1 MVRKD
6 AWKDLNTKV
15 SSFFN
20 NYVSKLRMSTT
31 FKGNKVTNTNESA
44 IKIDTSASTIPT
56 GVHKFAVSQ
65 LASTGYMRNSAMT
78 AGSIQAHKVI
88 SNANA
93 DAGNLTLKDLGISKG
108 DRVIIYLN
116 NSEEYLLSLF
126 AICRIGAIAIPT
138 NRIMTAVELDY
149 LADDSKAKLMITD
162 NEGKDL
168 IDIDTYIPENIS
180 EYKDCEV
187 LDAENTDWDDLCQLQ
202 YTSGT
207 TGQPKGAMLTHGNYF
222 TAIHNECDVLTLKQ
236 DDVFLGIYPMAH
248 VGLSWAISA
257 LRAAAYYILIEQF
270 NIEEYLELCEK
281 EKVTVLTG
289 MPPVIHSLTTMDA
302 RKHLR
307 TVREIISGGG
317 PLHKKIWKDFHQ
329 TYQIPIINAYGL
341 SETIVIGTGTVIRPE
356 DYWEADRFESV
367 GHPVCFSEV
376 KIVDETDSSKI
387 LPQYEQGE
395 IALRGPAVAKGY
407 WGNEEKTKASFLE
420 DGWFL
425 TGDVGYLDEDNRLFI
440 TDRKKDMIVMSGWK
454 IYPTE
459 VEEVLIKYPA
469 VKEIAIFSINDCH
482 RGELPV
488 AAVVWEND
496 ADEEGL
502 ISYAREN
509 LSRYKVPRK
518 IFTLD
523 ELPRVNGWKLLRREL
538 RKMFKE

>member
-1 MVRKD
+1 M
-6 AWKDLNTKV
+6 LNI
-15 SSFFN
+15 
-20 NYVSKLRMSTT
+20 TT
-31 FKGNKVTNTNESA
+31 FLDANSKRLDKDVLYNPSTGNKFSSGEILS
-44 IKIDTSASTIPT
+44 I
-56 GVHKFAVSQ
+56 VSEI
-65 LASTGYMRNSAMT
+65 AR
-78 AGSIQAHKVI
+78 
-88 SNANA
+88 
-93 DAGNLTLKDLGISKG
+93 TLKKLDIEKG
-108 DRVIIYLN
+108 DRVLIYLK
-116 NSEEYLLSLF
+116 NSEEYLFSLF
-126 AICRIGAIAIPT
+126 AIWRIGAIAIPT
-138 NRIMTAVELDY
+138 NRIMTPAELEY

-162 NEGKDL
+162 DEAENI
-168 IDIDTYIPENIS
+168 IDIKTYIPKNIC
-180 EYKDCEV
+180 EFKDCEV
-187 LDAENTDWDDLCQLQ
+187 LPAESTDWDDLCQLQ

-207 TGQPKGAMLTHGNYF
+207 TGKPKGAMLTHGNYF

-270 NIEEYLELCEK
+270 NIDEYLELCES

-302 RKHLR
+302 RKHLKS
-307 TVREIISGGG
+307 VREIISGGG

-341 SETIVIGTGTVIRPE
+341 SESIVIGTGTVIRPE

-376 KIVDETDSSKI
+376 KIVDEMDSSKTM
-387 LPQYEQGE
+387 PQYEQGE
-395 IALRGPAVAKGY
+395 IALRGPAIAKGY
-407 WGNEEKTKASFLE
+407 WGNEEKTKASFLD

-482 RGELPV
+482 RGEIPV
-488 AAVVWEND
+488 AAVVWKND
-496 ADEEGL
+496 ADDEGL
-502 ISYAREN
+502 IEYAREN

-518 IFTLD
+518 IFALD

-538 RKMFKE
+538 RKMFKN

>member
-1 MVRKD
+1 M
-6 AWKDLNTKV
+6 LNI
-15 SSFFN
+15 
-20 NYVSKLRMSTT
+20 TT
-31 FKGNKVTNTNESA
+31 FLDANSKRLNKNVLFNPKNGE
-44 IKIDTSASTIPT
+44 KYTSKEILSI
-56 GVHKFAVSQ
+56 VSEI
-65 LASTGYMRNSAMT
+65 GRN
-78 AGSIQAHKVI
+78 
-88 SNANA
+88 
-93 DAGNLTLKDLGISKG
+93 LKDIGIKKG
-108 DRVIIYLN
+108 DRVLIYLN
-116 NSEEYLLSLF
+116 NSEEYLFSLF
-126 AICRIGAIAIPT
+126 AIWRIGAIAIPT
-138 NRIMTAVELDY
+138 NRIMTQSELEY
-149 LADDSKAKLMITD
+149 IINDSTAKLMITD
-162 NEGKDL
+162 KQGKDL
-168 IDIDTYIPENIS
+168 IKINTYIPENIV
-180 EYKDCEV
+180 EYKTCDV
-187 LDAENTDWDDLCQLQ
+187 LEAENTNWDDLCQLQ

-270 NIEEYLELCEK
+270 NIDEYLKLCEE

-289 MPPVIHSLTTMDA
+289 MPPVIHSLTTQDA
-302 RKHLR
+302 RKYLK

-376 KIVDETDSSKI
+376 KIVDELDSSKI
-387 LPQYEQGE
+387 LDEYEHGE

-407 WGNEEKTKASFLE
+407 WRNIEKTKSSFLE

-425 TGDVGYLDEDNRLFI
+425 TGDIGYLDSDNRLFI

-459 VEEVLIKYPA
+459 VEEVLIKYPE

-488 AAVVWEND
+488 AAVVWQNTPD
-496 ADEEGL
+496 DEGL
-502 ISYAREN
+502 LKYAREN

-538 RKMFKE
+538 RKMFKQ

>member
-1 MVRKD
+1 M
-6 AWKDLNTKV
+6 LNI
-15 SSFFN
+15 
-20 NYVSKLRMSTT
+20 TT
-31 FKGNKVTNTNESA
+31 FLDANSKRLDKDVLYNPTTGNKYNSRELLS
-44 IKIDTSASTIPT
+44 I
-56 GVHKFAVSQ
+56 VSEI
-65 LASTGYMRNSAMT
+65 GRN
-78 AGSIQAHKVI
+78 
-88 SNANA
+88 
-93 DAGNLTLKDLGISKG
+93 LKDLGISKG

-126 AICRIGAIAIPT
+126 AIWRIGAIAIPT

-222 TAIHNECDVLTLKQ
+222 TAKHNECDVLTLKQ

>member
-1 MVRKD
+1 M
-6 AWKDLNTKV
+6 LNI
-15 SSFFN
+15 
-20 NYVSKLRMSTT
+20 TT
-31 FKGNKVTNTNESA
+31 FLDANSKRLDKDVLYNPTTGNKYNSGEILS
-44 IKIDTSASTIPT
+44 I
-56 GVHKFAVSQ
+56 VSEI
-65 LASTGYMRNSAMT
+65 GRE
-78 AGSIQAHKVI
+78 
-88 SNANA
+88 
-93 DAGNLTLKDLGISKG
+93 LKNLGIKKG
-108 DRVIIYLN
+108 DRVLIYLK
-116 NSEEYLLSLF
+116 NSEEYLFSLF
-126 AICRIGAIAIPT
+126 AIWRIGAIAIPT
-138 NRIMTAVELDY
+138 NNVMTASELEY
-149 LADDSKAKLMITD
+149 IVSDSQAELMVT
-162 NEGKDL
+162 NEKSKDI
-168 IDIDTYIPENIS
+168 IDIKTYVPKNIH
-180 EYKDCEV
+180 EFKDCEV
-187 LDAENTDWDDLCQLQ
+187 LPAENTNWDDLCQLQ

-207 TGQPKGAMLTHGNYF
+207 TGKPKGAMLTHGNYF

-236 DDVFLGIYPMAH
+236 DDVYLGIYPMAH
-248 VGLSWAISA
+248 VGLSWSISA

-270 NIEEYLELCEK
+270 NIDDYLRLCEE

-302 RKHLR
+302 RKHLK
-307 TVREIISGGG
+307 TVREIVSGGG

-376 KIVDETDSSKI
+376 KIVDEHDSSII
-387 LPQYEQGE
+387 LPQYQQGE

-407 WGNEEKTKASFLE
+407 WGNEEKTKSAFL
-420 DGWFL
+420 DNGWFL

-482 RGELPV
+482 RGEIPV
-488 AAVVWEND
+488 AAVVWENESD
-496 ADEEGL
+496 DEGL
-502 ISYAREN
+502 IDYAREN
-509 LSRYKVPRK
+509 LSRYKVPKK
-518 IFTLD
+518 IFALD

-538 RKMFKE
+538 RQMFKE

>member
-1 MVRKD
+1 M
-6 AWKDLNTKV
+6 LNI
-15 SSFFN
+15 
-20 NYVSKLRMSTT
+20 TT
-31 FKGNKVTNTNESA
+31 FLDANSKRLDKDVLYNPKTGNK
-44 IKIDTSASTIPT
+44 
-56 GVHKFAVSQ
+56 
-65 LASTGYMRNSAMT
+65 YNS
-78 AGSIQAHKVI
+78 GEILSII
-88 SNANA
+88 SEI
-93 DAGNLTLKDLGISKG
+93 GRQLKDLGTNKG
-108 DRVIIYLN
+108 DRVLIYLN
-116 NSEEYLLSLF
+116 NSEEYLFSLF
-126 AICRIGAIAIPT
+126 AIWRIGAMAIPA
-138 NRIMTAVELDY
+138 NRIFTKAELEY
-149 LADDSKAKLMITD
+149 IIDDSKATLMITD
-162 NEGKDL
+162 EDAKDL
-168 IDIDTYIPENIS
+168 IDISTYIPQNIAD
-180 EYKDCEV
+180 YKTKDV
-187 LDAENTDWDDLCQLQ
+187 LIAENTDWDDLCQLQ

-207 TGQPKGAMLTHGNYF
+207 TGKPKGAMLTHGNYF

-236 DDVFLGIYPMAH
+236 DDVYLGIYPMAH
-248 VGLSWAISA
+248 VGLSWSIAA

-270 NIEEYLELCEK
+270 DLDEYIELCEK

-289 MPPVIHSLTTMDA
+289 MPPVIHSLTTMDK
-302 RKHLR
+302 RIQLK

-356 DYWEADRFESV
+356 DYREADRFESV

-376 KIVDETDSSKI
+376 KIVDELDCNKKMEKYT
-387 LPQYEQGE
+387 QGE

-407 WGNEEKTKASFLE
+407 WGNEEKTKASFLD

-425 TGDVGYLDEDNRLFI
+425 TGDIGYLDEDNRLFI

-482 RGELPV
+482 RGEIPV
-488 AAVVWEND
+488 AAVVWENEND
-496 ADEEGL
+496 SEGL
-502 ISYAREN
+502 IEYAREN

-518 IFTLD
+518 IFDLK

-538 RKMFKE
+538 REMFKED

>member
-1 MVRKD
+1 M
-6 AWKDLNTKV
+6 LNI
-15 SSFFN
+15 
-20 NYVSKLRMSTT
+20 TT
-31 FKGNKVTNTNESA
+31 FLDANSKRLNKNVLFNPKNGERY
-44 IKIDTSASTIPT
+44 TSKEILSI
-56 GVHKFAVSQ
+56 VSEI
-65 LASTGYMRNSAMT
+65 GRN
-78 AGSIQAHKVI
+78 
-88 SNANA
+88 
-93 DAGNLTLKDLGISKG
+93 LKDMGIGKG
-108 DRVIIYLN
+108 DRVLIYLN
-116 NSEEYLLSLF
+116 NSEEYLFSLF
-126 AICRIGAIAIPT
+126 AIWRIGAIAIPT
-138 NRIMTAVELDY
+138 NRIMTQSELEY
-149 LADDSKAKLMITD
+149 IINDSTAKLMITD
-162 NEGKDL
+162 KQGKDL
-168 IDIDTYIPENIS
+168 IKINTYIPENIV
-180 EYKDCEV
+180 EYKTCDV
-187 LDAENTDWDDLCQLQ
+187 LEAENTNWDDLCQLQ

-270 NIEEYLELCEK
+270 NIDEYLKLCEE

-289 MPPVIHSLTTMDA
+289 MPPVIHSLTTQDA
-302 RKHLR
+302 RKYLK

-376 KIVDETDSSKI
+376 KIVDELDSSKI
-387 LPQYEQGE
+387 LDEYEHGE

-407 WGNEEKTKASFLE
+407 WRNIEKTKSSFLE

-425 TGDVGYLDEDNRLFI
+425 TGDIGYLDSDNRLFI

-459 VEEVLIKYPA
+459 VEEVLIKYPE

-488 AAVVWEND
+488 AAVVWQNTPD
-496 ADEEGL
+496 DEGL
-502 ISYAREN
+502 LKYAREN

-518 IFTLD
+518 IFALD

-538 RKMFKE
+538 RKMFKQ

>member
-1 MVRKD
+1 MLNITTFLD
-6 AWKDLNTKV
+6 ANSKRLDKKV
-15 SSFFN
+15 LYNPKSGEKYSSGEILSI
-20 NYVSKLRMSTT
+20 VSKIGRDIH
-31 FKGNKVTNTNESA
+31 N
-44 IKIDTSASTIPT
+44 
-56 GVHKFAVSQ
+56 
-65 LASTGYMRNSAMT
+65 
-78 AGSIQAHKVI
+78 
-88 SNANA
+88 
-93 DAGNLTLKDLGISKG
+93 LGIHKG
-108 DRVIIYLN
+108 DRVMIYLN
-116 NSEEYLLSLF
+116 NSCEYLFSLF
-126 AICRIGAIAIPT
+126 AIWRIGAIAIPT
-138 NRIMTAVELDY
+138 NRIFTASELEY
-149 LADDSKAKLMITD
+149 IANDSQAKLLITD
-162 NEGKDL
+162 DEASDL
-168 IDIDTYIPENIS
+168 ININTYIPNNLN
-180 EYKDCEV
+180 EYKNYEV
-187 LDAENTDWDDLCQLQ
+187 LDACNTDWDDLCQLQ

-207 TGQPKGAMLTHGNYF
+207 TGKPKGAMLTHGNYF

-270 NIEEYLELCEK
+270 NIDEYLKLCEE

-289 MPPVIHSLTTMDA
+289 MPPVIHSLTTQDA
-302 RKHLR
+302 RKYLK

-376 KIVDETDSSKI
+376 KIVDELDSSKI
-387 LPQYEQGE
+387 LDEYEHGE

-407 WGNEEKTKASFLE
+407 WRNIEKTKSSFLE

-425 TGDVGYLDEDNRLFI
+425 TGDIGYLDSDNRLFI

-459 VEEVLIKYPA
+459 VEEVLIKYPE

-488 AAVVWEND
+488 AAVVWQNTPD
-496 ADEEGL
+496 DEGL
-502 ISYAREN
+502 LKYAREN

-518 IFTLD
+518 IFALD

-538 RKMFKE
+538 RKMFKQ